1 MSATHSIRS
10 QWTLEKFDHLCRS
23 ITGSRYH
30 PQNIHDYLRAPAAA
44 AAILRHDIDRFPAN
58 ALPLANIEH
67 RLGLSS
73 TYYVRTLPSVLDRAV
88 LRELHELGHE
98 VGYHYEV
105 LSRCK
110 GDRKAAR
117 ELFSRELA
125 ELRSIVPIHTAA
137 MHGSPLSRW
146 NNLDLWVDTDP
157 ADFDLAGEPYL
168 SIDYSNVAYY
178 TDTGR
183 TWASGRTN
191 LRDRVDANSS
201 AFPTVH
207 TTDELIT
214 LIAAG
219 SCDSLCIQTHPERWN
234 PIGARWLRS
243 VILDAATNRI
253 KTLITRVRAQ

>member
-1 MSATHSIRS
+1 MSATNRIRS
-10 QWTLEKFDHLCRS
+10 QWTLEKFEHLCRT

-30 PQNIHDYLRAPAAA
+30 PQNIRDYLRKPAVDAV
-44 AAILRHDIDRFPAN
+44 ILRHDIDRFPAN
-58 ALPLANIEH
+58 ALPLAHIEN

-73 TYYVRTLPSVLDRAV
+73 TYYVRTARSVMDRAV

-117 ELFSRELA
+117 DLFSRELA
-125 ELRSIVPIHTAA
+125 ELRSMVPIQTAA
-137 MHGSPLSRW
+137 MHGSPLSPW
-146 NNLDLWVDTDP
+146 NNIDLWEDTDP
-157 ADFDLAGEPYL
+157 ADFDLVGEPYL
-168 SIDYSNVAYY
+168 CIDYSHVAYY

-183 TWASGRTN
+183 TWAGERTN
-191 LRDRVDANSS
+191 LHDRVAGNAS

-207 TTDELIT
+207 TTDELTT
-214 LIAAG
+214 LIAEG

-243 VILDAATNRI
+243 VLLDAAANSV
-253 KTLITRVRAQ
+253 KTLITLARPH